1 MFFLPFNPQLSFG
14 GAPNPP
20 GTASY
25 PPYSAPGTSGYG
37 PVPNAAAPYPPPIGF
52 NPSVIHGAPACKMNI
67 FIVIFNSEII

>member
-20 GTASY
+20 GAPSY

-52 NPSVIHGAPACKMNI
+52 NPSVIHGAQARKTNNFLLLFLI
-67 FIVIFNSEII
+67 QK